1 MLLYKKKVRVIFMI
15 NAMTALNMT
24 EEAIKFKE
32 NNWNVIDKG
41 IKEQANACFRV
52 YECTVYPDSPIPVKN
67 IVEKL
72 KELGFDVNV
81 KKWKKLNFD
90 LYEEVEEYD
99 ESDLN
104 TEVGYCHD
112 IIISW

>member
-1 MLLYKKKVRVIFMI
+1 MI

-32 NNWNVIDKG
+32 NIWNVIDKK
-41 IKEQANACFRV
+41 IKQRANEGHRMCV
-52 YECTVYPDSPIPVKN
+52 YEVYPDSPIPVKN